1 MNEESQNAL
10 LKNLEE
16 PPEGVIFILS
26 TSQPEKLR
34 ETIRS
39 RCWKINFQPLETS
52 SISKILAEK
61 FEIDSVTSD
70 EVAMFSGGSVQQAIE
85 LVENDFEDLREKTIR
100 ILRFSFGRKYN
111 SALLEFDDII
121 SDSNSTK
128 AKLIVKMILFWMND
142 FQKIRNENNTIS
154 IFFNK
159 HIETLEKF
167 FSKFPE
173 ADIAGVSQNLDRI
186 SSSFKNNINL
196 NIGIINIIS
205 ELSRLTIS

>member
-154 IFFNK
+154 IFFNE
-159 HIETLEKF
+159 HIVTGK
-167 FSKFPE
+167 
-173 ADIAGVSQNLDRI
+173 Q
-186 SSSFKNNINL
+186 
-196 NIGIINIIS
+196 IG
-205 ELSRLTIS
+205 RAHV